1 MTAGADEVR
10 QEKRQLEAERLQRA
24 CAADICEAMENA
36 AARRVLLRILR
47 YTGVV
52 VHDVS
57 TFDKNALVMAQ
68 NEGIQRV
75 GRWLLSEISF
85 STPTGYLTI
94 LQENL
99 EEERRLS
106 AQENGE
112 GHE

>member
-85 STPTGYLTI
+85 STPTWLFDYPPG
-94 LQENL
+94 EPGRGAPPFGAG
-99 EEERRLS
+99 ERR
-106 AQENGE
+106 GT
-112 GHE
+112 